1 MKKTVSF
8 LLALILLCCMAV
20 PAYAAD
26 NEMLVTLTIDES
38 LESYEVT
45 IPPTI
50 TLDAATFAPYGRS
63 GTALNV
69 TINKLSAVWSTKF
82 YIYVASKN
90 GFNLVNTE
98 DPSKVIPY
106 GCFCANSMTLTSN
119 ADAVGKVYTYYDND
133 SILYILNQG
142 LPYNTSGP
150 DNDRLNYGYLYRDGS
165 DAYPGSGTYTDTLT
179 FTFAFS
185 NK

>member
-1 MKKTVSF
+1 MKKTLSL
-8 LLALILLCCMAV
+8 LLALVLVCCTAA
-20 PAYAAD
+20 PAFAAD
-26 NEMLVTLTIDES
+26 NKTLVTLTIDEA

-50 TLDAATFAPYGRS
+50 TLDAAAFATDRG
-63 GTALNV
+63 GKTALNV

-90 GFNLVNTE
+90 GFKLVNTE

-106 GCFCANSMTLTSN
+106 GCHCPNNISYTSN
-119 ADAVGKVYTYYDND
+119 DEAGKVYLYIDHSD
-133 SILYILNQG
+133 ISYILNQG
-142 LPYNTSGP
+142 LPYNTTHSYSDGTP
-150 DNDRLNYGYLYRDGS
+150 SNGYLYRYGS

-179 FTFAFS
+179 FTFAFA
-185 NK
+185 NA

>member
-8 LLALILLCCMAV
+8 LLALILLCCIAV
-20 PAYAAD
+20 PAFAAE
-26 NEMLVTLTIDES
+26 NETLVTLTVDES

-45 IPPTI
+45 IPPTL
-50 TLDAATFAPYGRS
+50 TLDAAAFARHGE
-63 GTALNV
+63 GKTALNV
-69 TINKLSAVWSTKF
+69 TINKLSAVWSTRF
-82 YIYVASKN
+82 NIYVASKN

-106 GCFCANSMTLTSN
+106 GCFCANSMTITSN

-133 SILYILNQG
+133 SISYILNQG

-150 DNDRLNYGYLYRDGS
+150 DNDRLNYGYLYRYGS